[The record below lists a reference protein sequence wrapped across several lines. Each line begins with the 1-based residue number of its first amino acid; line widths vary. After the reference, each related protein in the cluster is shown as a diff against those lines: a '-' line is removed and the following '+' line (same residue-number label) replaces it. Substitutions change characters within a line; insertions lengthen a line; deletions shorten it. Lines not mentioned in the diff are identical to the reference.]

1 MHALSFSL
9 SIFLS
14 LVLFAAH
21 GHLLE
26 NVDARSA
33 IMIRVATI
41 GYARPPDFEVRAP
54 GEPEMAERID
64 YALKNSARFRRAFA
78 EEAAAA
84 AASRTPTESRR
95 RSRSRSRSRYA
106 YSKKRSRT
114 SEDDGDG
121 DGDGDDLRSARSK
134 L

>member
-1 MHALSFSL
+1 MDIDSEMLTYVHYT
-9 SIFLS
+9 
-14 LVLFAAH
+14 
-21 GHLLE
+21 
-26 NVDARSA
+26 NRSA

-54 GEPEMAERID
+54 GEPEMTERID

-78 EEAAAA
+78 EEVA
-84 AASRTPTESRR
+84 AASSRTHTSTESRR
-95 RSRSRSRSRYA
+95 RSRSRSRYA